1 MHKFLTGGKLY
12 IMKYLLFL
20 SLQLMS
26 IAVNAQHKLPIIK
39 ATSKNVA
46 INDGGYLEKNAWS
59 LSPETKPDIY
69 VADRSSKSKW
79 VVFYTDIDSIKV
91 KIKPGSSFD
100 FIILLNEKDTCYT
113 RIVSS
118 KSIKNSMIP
127 SDNRSDTI
135 PFTLNQ
141 FDAIHVKGI
150 INSADTINLH
160 FDIGTLDFRLTR
172 ETLGRYK
179 SQRIN
184 QLKLGSLIWNL
195 PNIQTANQASH
206 GMDGRFG
213 WRVFDDNIIEI
224 DYDNKLIIIHNSLP
238 KKMKGFK
245 KSKIKFIQSLFCI
258 ESIIELNNKKYTG
271 DFLFDTGSDLT
282 MVINPTWMKNQE
294 FPNTLE
300 VLKKSSFS
308 DGAGKKYETIM
319 VSVPKLSI
327 NSFELK
333 HIPCSILG
341 NEGPSSAPINY
352 FGNALLKRFNTII
365 DLKKDHIY
373 LKPNSLFNTPFKMPN

>member
-1 MHKFLTGGKLY
+1 MKKVFLLV
-12 IMKYLLFL
+12 
-20 SLQLMS
+20 S
-26 IAVNAQHKLPIIK
+26 IFNSISTFGQQTLPIIK
-39 ATSKNVA
+39 AHSKNVS
-46 INDGGYLEKNAWS
+46 INDGGFLDQNAWS

-69 VADRSSKSKW
+69 IADRSSKSKW

-91 KIKPGSSFD
+91 KIKPGGSFD
-100 FIILLNEKDTCYT
+100 FIILLNGTDTCYT
-113 RIVSS
+113 RILSS

-127 SDNRSDTI
+127 SENRSDTI
-135 PFTLNQ
+135 SFTLNQ

-150 INSADTINLH
+150 INSTDTINLH

-184 QLKLGSLIWNL
+184 QLKLGSLVWNL

-213 WRVFDDNIIEI
+213 WRVFDEKIIEI
-224 DYDNKLIIIHNSLP
+224 DYDNKFIVIHNTLP
-238 KKMKGFK
+238 KKMKGYK

-258 ESIIELNNKKYTG
+258 ESAIELNNKKYIG

-282 MVINPTWMKNQE
+282 MVIHPTWMKNQE

-300 VLKKSSFS
+300 VVKKSSFS

-319 VSVPKLSI
+319 VSLPKLSV
-327 NSFELK
+327 NTFELK

-341 NEGPSSAPINY
+341 YEGPSSTPINY
-352 FGNALLKRFNTII
+352 FGNALLKRFNIII

-373 LKPNSLFNTPFKMPN
+373 LKPNSLYNTSFKMPN

>member
-258 ESIIELNNKKYTG
+258 ESNFPELPLKAVN
-271 DFLFDTGSDLT
+271 LL
-282 MVINPTWMKNQE
+282 
-294 FPNTLE
+294 
-300 VLKKSSFS
+300 VLS
-308 DGAGKKYETIM
+308 
-319 VSVPKLSI
+319 
-327 NSFELK
+327 
-333 HIPCSILG
+333 
-341 NEGPSSAPINY
+341 
-352 FGNALLKRFNTII
+352 
-365 DLKKDHIY
+365 
-373 LKPNSLFNTPFKMPN
+373 